1 MLMPGPAPPP
11 PAPAPPVSSKVGG
24 VSQTRLSLSKGRRG
38 GHGHFRCQGPRLR
51 GIHGTGKIACEAMSG
66 ALRPPAGTAP
76 RGKGQL
82 GGPPLWGGV
91 LGSQV
96 VLDSWPKQGNPG
108 LWHFLDGAG
117 TECPGWGRTPED
129 RTMWLMPPG
138 RGFPGD

>member
-38 GHGHFRCQGPRLR
+38 VTAISDARVRVSGASTAPGKSHARPCQ
-51 GIHGTGKIACEAMSG
+51 G

-129 RTMWLMPPG
+129 RTTWLTPPG

>member
-11 PAPAPPVSSKVGG
+11 RPPPPQYHPKWEESVRQGSVFLRGGGG
-24 VSQTRLSLSKGRRG
+24 VTAISDARVRVSGASTA
-38 GHGHFRCQGPRLR
+38 P
-51 GIHGTGKIACEAMSG
+51 GKSHARPCPG

-117 TECPGWGRTPED
+117 TVSWMGKDT
-129 RTMWLMPPG
+129 
-138 RGFPGD
+138 